1 MKSRVICKS
10 QNGESGNRKRGMMG
24 TWGISVGFWGIK
36 VGLWG
41 IRVGTQGIMVEMQ
54 EIRVRMQG
62 IREIICENICVYSFS

>member
-1 MKSRVICKS
+1 MKSRVVCKS

-24 TWGISVGFWGIK
+24 TWGIWVGLWGIK

-41 IRVGTQGIMVEMQ
+41 IRVGTRRIMVGMQGI
-54 EIRVRMQG
+54 RVGKQG